1 FARARNASIGFAGC
15 AETLEMLRPAAI
27 AIVVHRRDVMDSS
40 PDNLVCRH
48 IVSWRGTDVKIVCRV
63 AVLRRPPSRP
73 LRGAGHHNDTAWSL
87 LLVPDMTWL
96 VQTRLI
102 NQPFADPGL
111 FIDFRFRRR
120 ALLFDLGDLTPLSS
134 RELLRVSHVFIS
146 HTHMDH
152 FSGFDALLR
161 ICLHRA
167 EPLHLTGPA
176 DFIDRVAAKL
186 AAYTWNLLDEDSL
199 DFMIL
204 VDEFDGGIRRSARFR
219 ARAAFAREE
228 VEPRRLAPGLVVEE
242 DELVIEAAVLD
253 HGIPSLAFA
262 LQERRRA
269 HVWRG
274 APRSTGASVGPWL
287 NEATRAVRRGDPD
300 DSVVA
305 IDPATT
311 VTLGELRKEALQVAR
326 GQRLAYVV
334 DLAAHEENVERAVR
348 LARGADH
355 LFIEAPFAD

>member
-1 FARARNASIGFAGC
+1 
-15 AETLEMLRPAAI
+15 
-27 AIVVHRRDVMDSS
+27 
-40 PDNLVCRH
+40 
-48 IVSWRGTDVKIVCRV
+48 
-63 AVLRRPPSRP
+63 
-73 LRGAGHHNDTAWSL
+73 
-87 LLVPDMTWL
+87 MTWL

-102 NQPFADPGL
+102 NEPFADPGL

-120 ALLFDLGDLTPLSS
+120 ALLFDLGDLTPLSP
-134 RELLRVSHVFIS
+134 RELLRVSHVFVS

-152 FSGFDALLR
+152 FAGFDALLR

-176 DFIDRVAAKL
+176 DFTDRVTAKL
-186 AAYTWNLLDEDSL
+186 AAYTWNLLDEGSL
-199 DFMIL
+199 DFVIL
-204 VDEFDGGIRRSARFR
+204 VDEFDGGGIRRSSRFR

-228 VEPRRLAPGLVVEE
+228 LEPRRLAPGLVLEE

-262 LQERRRA
+262 LQERRRVN
-269 HVWRG
+269 VWRDALERMG
-274 APRSTGASVGPWL
+274 LPVGPWL
-287 NEATRAVRRGDPD
+287 NEAKRAVRRGDPD

-305 IDPATT
+305 VDPAKT
-311 VTLGELRKEALQVAR
+311 VTLGELRKEALQVAP

-334 DLAAHEENVERAVR
+334 DVAAHEANVEQAVR

-355 LFIEAPFAD
+355 LFIEAPFADEDAALAQERRHLTAGVAGRIARRAGVRRVIPFHFSPRYADRPDSLREQVERAFRG

>member
-1 FARARNASIGFAGC
+1 MSAAPC
-15 AETLEMLRPAAI
+15 DRP
-27 AIVVHRRDVMDSS
+27 SS
-40 PDNLVCRH
+40 P
-48 IVSWRGTDVKIVCRV
+48 G
-63 AVLRRPPSRP
+63 
-73 LRGAGHHNDTAWSL
+73 LRGAGHHNDTVRGW

-102 NQPFADPGL
+102 NEPFADPGL

-120 ALLFDLGDLTPLSS
+120 ALLFDLGDLTPLSP
-134 RELLRVSHVFIS
+134 RELLRVSHVFVS
-146 HTHMDH
+146 HAHMDH

-186 AAYTWNLLDEDSL
+186 AGYTWNLLDEGSL
-199 DFMIL
+199 DFVIL

-219 ARAAFAREE
+219 ARGAFAREE
-228 VEPRRLAPGLVVEE
+228 VEPRRLAPDLVLEE

-262 LQERRRA
+262 LQERRRVN
-269 HVWRG
+269 VWRDG
-274 APRSTGASVGPWL
+274 LDRLGLPVGPWL
-287 NEATRAVRRGDPD
+287 NEAKRAVRRGEPD

-305 IDPATT
+305 VEEKT
-311 VTLGELRKEALQVAR
+311 VTLGELRKEALQVAP

-334 DLAAHEENVERAVR
+334 DAAAHEDNIDRAAR

-355 LFIEAPFAD
+355 LFIEAAFADEDVALADQRRHLTAGAAGRIARQAGVRHVIPFHFSPRYVDRPHLIPGQV